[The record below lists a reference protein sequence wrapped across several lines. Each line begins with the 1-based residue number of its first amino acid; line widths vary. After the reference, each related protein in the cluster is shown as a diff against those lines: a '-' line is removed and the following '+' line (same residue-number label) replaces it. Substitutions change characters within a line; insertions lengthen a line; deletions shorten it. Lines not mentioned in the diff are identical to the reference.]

1 MFCIIGGIVI
11 GCILALVSK
20 QCIDESSEKIEHN
33 KVVKKYG
40 KFIRAKQKN
49 RKSFGSIL

>member
-1 MFCIIGGIVI
+1 MINIIGGVIV
-11 GCILALVSK
+11 GCILALVGK
-20 QCIDESSEKIEHN
+20 QFMDESNDEIEHR

-40 KFIRAKQKN
+40 KFIRAKHKN

>member
-1 MFCIIGGIVI
+1 MISIIGGVVI
-11 GCILALVSK
+11 GCILALIGK
-20 QCIDESSEKIEHN
+20 QCMDESNEEIEHN
-33 KVVKKYG
+33 KVIKKYG